1 LKITL
6 INPRIPLENIIL
18 HPPLGIGYI
27 AMMLKKSN
35 HDVNIIDM
43 PILNLSYDDLK
54 KEIAKQKPDLIG
66 ISTMT
71 KTFAEGV
78 MAADACKE
86 VYPKVPVVMGG
97 PHVTFKPEET
107 LERQKSIDI
116 IVIYE
121 GEYTMPEL
129 AEAIEKNKNLD
140 DIEGIAFRKNRKIF
154 KTKIREPIK
163 NLDALPYPNRNL
175 FPIKLYM
182 EKDDETTLI
191 TARGCP
197 YRCKFCSTT
206 IMGRY
211 LRLRSIENVMP
222 EVDHVLSLGFKS
234 IFISDD
240 TFTYN
245 KERVIKMCKEFIR
258 NKFDFR
264 WTCNMRIDNA
274 WEDMLKWMKKAGCYR
289 VFIGAESSATSV
301 LENINKKITQ
311 NQTIDSVKKIQKAGI
326 EVHASFALGMPGET
340 PETIRQTVNFAK
352 KLKPGMISF
361 NILTPYPG
369 TEIYEQPEKNGI
381 IMPDKLWY
389 EKRNWP
395 YNLITGTKRIT
406 PQRLRKLV
414 KEAYISYC
422 S

>member
-1 LKITL
+1 
-6 INPRIPLENIIL
+6 
-18 HPPLGIGYI
+18 
-27 AMMLKKSN
+27 MMLKKSN
-35 HDVNIIDM
+35 HKVNIIDM

-54 KEIAKQKPDLIG
+54 NELKKQNPGIIG

-78 MAADACKE
+78 VAANVCKE
-86 VYPKVPVVMGG
+86 VFPNLPVIMGG

-107 LERQKSIDI
+107 LERQKNIDI

-121 GEYTMPEL
+121 GEYTMPEIV
-129 AEAIEKNKNLD
+129 EAIEKNKSLEN
-140 DIEGIAFRKNRKIF
+140 IEGIAFRKNGKII

-163 NLDALPYPNRNL
+163 NLDALPHPDRNF
-175 FPIKLYM
+175 FPVKLYL

-211 LRLRSIENVMP
+211 LRLRSIANVSP
-222 EVDHVLSLGFKS
+222 EIEHVLGFGFKS

-240 TFTYN
+240 TFTCN
-245 KERVIKMCKEFIR
+245 KKRVIEMCNEFIK

-274 WEDMLKWMKKAGCYR
+274 WQDMLKLMKKAGCYR
-289 VFIGAESSATSV
+289 VFIGAESSATTV

-311 NQTIDSVKKIQKAGI
+311 NQTISSVKKIQKAGI

-340 PETIRQTVNFAK
+340 PETIKETVEFAK
-352 KLKPGMISF
+352 KLRPNMISF

-381 IMPDKLWY
+381 IIPDKLWY

-395 YNLITGTKRIT
+395 FIPIAGTTAISPEK
-406 PQRLRKLV
+406 LDMLV
-414 KEAYISYC
+414 KNAYIEYC
-422 S
+422 N